1 MTVPGQRRPV
11 RWILIALAG
20 MAVVAVG
27 VVAALQLANPGSL
40 GVGNGQASSGPC
52 SPAPCLNLQGY
63 SLWVSNVTDD
73 GGVLKMRVKFRNSSD
88 STHAAP
94 EDLTLVDAQHRMSPS
109 VQDAPG
115 CTHWNRTEFNNGAS
129 YGPITVCFRP
139 ASLDSPLTLR
149 WTPDMGFFCCDALLR
164 IR

>member
-1 MTVPGQRRPV
+1 
-11 RWILIALAG
+11 

-27 VVAALQLANPGSL
+27 LVAALQLANPGSL
-40 GVGNGQASSGPC
+40 AAVNGQASSGPC

-63 SLWVSNVTDD
+63 TLWVSNVTDD
-73 GGVLKMRVKFRNSSD
+73 GGVLKMRVKFRNSSN
-88 STHAAP
+88 STHATP
-94 EDLTLVDAQHRMSPS
+94 EDLTLVDAQHRTSPS
-109 VQDAPG
+109 VQDPPG
-115 CTHWNRTEFNNGAS
+115 CTHWGRTEFNNGAS

-139 ASLDSPLTLR
+139 ASLESPLTLH